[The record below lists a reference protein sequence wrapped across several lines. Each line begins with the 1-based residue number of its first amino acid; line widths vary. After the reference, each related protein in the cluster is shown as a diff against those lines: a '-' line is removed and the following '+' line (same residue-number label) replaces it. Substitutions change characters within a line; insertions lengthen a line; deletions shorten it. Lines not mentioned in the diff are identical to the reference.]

1 MLFFGLVWVT
11 SWTNCWLLPGPMPW
25 GAIADSQAQ
34 DCRGSLTQWL
44 TAQVPPLPRG
54 FGGSPELRLPA
65 AQKVGVRRVG
75 HRWASDRHSFQVWV
89 GPTLIATLPNRTRAE
104 SLAMGVQQLLRDA
117 HLSPAAI
124 VPTLVSGQPAI
135 EHRQRVYLILDTE
148 FAAELNRSAELTV
161 IRWVNQLRV
170 ALAAPPLSLAVA
182 QAHMYRLS
190 ETAETLSGLASW
202 YGPYFHGRLTA
213 TGEAFDQTELT
224 AAHPSLP
231 FNTYL
236 KVTNLDNGKA
246 VIVRIN
252 DRGPYI
258 DDRSLDLSRE
268 AARQLESE
276 ATGVVPYHA
285 VIMEPVQDT
294 FIAQR

>member
-1 MLFFGLVWVT
+1 
-11 SWTNCWLLPGPMPW
+11 MPW
-25 GAIADSQAQ
+25 GTITEPQPQ
-34 DCRGSLTQWL
+34 DCRGSLTQWF
-44 TAQVPPLPRG
+44 TTQFPPMQRG
-54 FGGSPELRLPA
+54 FGNSPTLPSA
-65 AQKVGVRRVG
+65 LMARKVGVRRVG
-75 HRWASDRHSFQVWV
+75 HRWAPDRHSFQVWV

-104 SLAMGVQQLLRDA
+104 SLATSVQQLLRDA
-117 HLSPAAI
+117 HLNPAAI

-135 EHRQRVYLILDTE
+135 EHRQRIYLVIDPA
-148 FAAELNRSAELTV
+148 FATELNRSPELAV

-170 ALAAPPLSLAVA
+170 ALAAPPLPLATA
-182 QAHMYRLS
+182 QAQMYGLA
-190 ETAETLSGLASW
+190 ETEETLSGLASW

-213 TGEAFDQTELT
+213 TGEAFDQGEMT

-231 FNTYL
+231 FDTYL

-258 DDRSLDLSRE
+258 GDRSLDLSRE

-276 ATGVVPYHA
+276 VTGVVPYHA
-285 VIMEPVQDT
+285 VIMEPVRDSLV
-294 FIAQR
+294 AWR